1 MSFSWKQ
8 FLLIF
13 ILLNFFGLHEFR
25 KKVTYCPLEK
35 VLFLKVSLYR
45 FMYPA
50 FCRRV
55 EFDVDAS
62 HIFLQGVL
70 TAIILVDIG
79 LEMECLEQEQ
89 GVSAASSLLSDHLC
103 CIESGILS
111 QVAGVKALRVGLSW
125 LCSFFFPASPH
136 QELCPRAGKCWSKW
150 GPCRLSAHVINS
162 SANCI
167 RYVACSGFCSGFPHS
182 SQDKPWV
189 QVHPVPQRW
198 STVPRLCHTHPVLKP
213 HCRTGYACVYS
224 QSIPG
229 WELWWRSGSQ
239 RFGLLQM
246 RCLSSCQ
253 QYSLPPQPGPASG
266 LDRL

>member
-1 MSFSWKQ
+1 M
-8 FLLIF
+8 
-13 ILLNFFGLHEFR
+13 LNFFGLHEFR

-125 LCSFFFPASPH
+125 LCSFFFFSLPLHTRNFAPEQGSA
-136 QELCPRAGKCWSKW
+136 EVNGARAGCQLMSSIAVQTVSDMLHVQASAVVFLIPLRTSLECKSTLSLRDD
-150 GPCRLSAHVINS
+150 RLSPG
-162 SANCI
+162 SATPTL
-167 RYVACSGFCSGFPHS
+167 F
-182 SQDKPWV
+182 
-189 QVHPVPQRW
+189 
-198 STVPRLCHTHPVLKP
+198 
-213 HCRTGYACVYS
+213 
-224 QSIPG
+224 
-229 WELWWRSGSQ
+229 
-239 RFGLLQM
+239 
-246 RCLSSCQ
+246 
-253 QYSLPPQPGPASG
+253 
-266 LDRL
+266 